1 VPSPFSHDNDALQA
15 AVKGLHP
22 GMFTG
27 LWDALY
33 YEARYLEGRDQRKV
47 LGDPRRLLAAA
58 EAESWITA

>member
-1 VPSPFSHDNDALQA
+1 
-15 AVKGLHP
+15 
-22 GMFTG
+22 MFTG